1 MSVHNTNSGIKIS
14 PIAQSTRTRPYRS
27 EYFILLKKLRNFF
40 SGNVPMT
47 SQNPDNK
54 WHAKPEAGMP
64 IIQKT
69 GKKRYVFLQF
79 QFPGPL
85 HFQKS
90 DEWERCKKRKPPAVQ
105 STVSHSISK
114 PGLYKSQRNN
124 VSISKEQC
132 SADYNVVDH
141 KIPCIRK
148 KEHSKKQP
156 KESDFSLPPAFS

>member
-1 MSVHNTNSGIKIS
+1 M
-14 PIAQSTRTRPYRS
+14 AR
-27 EYFILLKKLRNFF
+27 
-40 SGNVPMT
+40 
-47 SQNPDNK
+47 
-54 WHAKPEAGMP
+54 KPEAGMP

-90 DEWERCKKRKPPAVQ
+90 DEMGEMQETQPPAVQ

-124 VSISKEQC
+124 VS
-132 SADYNVVDH
+132 
-141 KIPCIRK
+141 
-148 KEHSKKQP
+148 
-156 KESDFSLPPAFS
+156 DFQRAMFRRLQRSRS